1 MIPAYN
7 PDFGTDI
14 SALPQLNFSLKT
26 AYANLAEAIG
36 RRLITPRG
44 GLFYDPDYGFD
55 LRRYLNETWTEST
68 ELEVETLLV
77 AELRKDPRIFDAVA
91 TIDASNIL
99 ATRRLSITIEAETD
113 FGPFSLVLDVSAVT
127 VEVLY
132 ADLGGIATT

>member
-7 PDFGTDI
+7 PDFGSDI
-14 SALPQLNFSLKT
+14 SALPELNFSFKSG
-26 AYANLAEAIG
+26 YVNLAEAIG

-68 ELEVETLLV
+68 EFEVETLLV
-77 AELRKDPRIFDAVA
+77 AELRKDPRILDATA
-91 TIDASNIL
+91 TIDITNIL
-99 ATRRLSITIEAETD
+99 ATRQVSITIEAETD
-113 FGPFSLVLDVSAVT
+113 FGPFSLVLNVSAVT